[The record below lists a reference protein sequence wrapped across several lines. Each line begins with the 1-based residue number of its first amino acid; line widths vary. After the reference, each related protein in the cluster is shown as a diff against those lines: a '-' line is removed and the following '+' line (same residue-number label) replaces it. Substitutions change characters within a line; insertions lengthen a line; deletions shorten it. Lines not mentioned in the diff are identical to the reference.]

1 MSELSLA
8 GKSDQTGQKELSGGM
23 MYSTESNE
31 AMEQFTLLRSLKRTR
46 LLGWVGAVVFAG
58 AALVSTA
65 YGQAYLGTVNGT
77 VTDQTGAAIVGA
89 QVQVIDENT
98 HFISPATTNN
108 AGLYTVPYLMPG
120 TYDVKVQAAGFSKA
134 VQTGAVLVATDIK
147 EVNFKLSPAS
157 TSANVTV
164 IADQQLIDTESA
176 SVQTVLT
183 SNILQNSPVI
193 DANPI
198 MMATRVAGVYSNFTQ
213 NTETTQWYPQGG
225 GISGT
230 SVGGG
235 GNAFF
240 LNGIDE
246 LPSRGAPGQYTGY
259 VPSSLALQEMNV
271 QTAPFDAS
279 IGHTA
284 VGMENV
290 VLKTG
295 TAEFHGEAQF
305 QYGDRIFNSNFSNR
319 TALGQSRPSDTW
331 SMPGFVV
338 TGPVIIPK
346 LLHRANAKTF
356 FMAQWEHFQYNIAT
370 YIGVSQSVPTVKER
384 GGDFSELSAAGT
396 AAGLPLEGTIY
407 DPTTTVPTGAPTTY
421 ASWCAGL
428 PGGCTAGMRESFTQ
442 EYNEGPSNPSLCNG
456 DTNCIPTSRF
466 NPAAVAFLQYY
477 PQPTSVNPTS
487 PANGNYSPKDISAPD
502 SEWVGAF
509 EIDQEFNPNN
519 KVKAT
524 FLPYIAHDLGK
535 GYDFP
540 IINGYSGGGYDDQYQ
555 KEWGGLLDYT
565 KIISPT
571 MVLDLRVGGTYS
583 PFTQEHASA
592 NMPLS
597 LFNMTG
603 ATTTFPYPNFPGISP
618 TGPFVSYT
626 GLNSGAS
633 NFWYGSLADGHAEV
647 SKSFQKHNVKT
658 GMEYLLARDDYQNPE
673 SAVGTFNFDTM
684 FTNSNASNTTTTT
697 TNGVTT
703 YSTPAKY
710 GGDGIASLLL
720 GYPTS
725 GTATINP
732 GPNVQWDYW
741 AAFVQDDWRIT
752 PRLTLN
758 MGLRWEYY
766 SPYTE
771 RHNGLEAGFD
781 FSSTQPFNLPNATGT
796 GIASSNAPPAS
807 AAVPQGYTGG
817 LYFVGTPSHP
827 GRNYVD
833 KCFGCGWEPRFGAS
847 WLLNRNTVLRGG
859 YAVFLNPL
867 YPGVNNNG
875 FTSPTSFVAS
885 TNSAYTPATC
895 SAAQNADAYG
905 FCNLTNPYPNGYVQP
920 TGNLLGLST
929 GLGGNISVAGPQYEP
944 GVDQVWTVGLERQ
957 LPLNMM
963 VDVEYHA
970 NRTTR
975 TGVSKNWNTLPECY
989 YYGGGCP
996 NAGNATALAATVA
1009 NPMSGYLPCT
1019 SALNAG
1025 AHDCSTRHAA
1035 GIPQSDLDV
1044 PYPEFGSIT
1053 QSLTNVPGT
1062 NSPIGWG
1069 LNNAL
1074 YVTFVKRTSYGLEF
1088 HMAFTYAKIE
1098 DTTLLNAGDA
1108 VTNLYKTEDG
1118 SPDRFFTGDIVY
1130 NTPKLNVNRA
1140 LGYIVNNWQ
1149 WSHALNWQAGAGLG
1163 LPGSTFPGT
1172 GAEATTHQTLAHWF
1186 NTCYIP
1192 ILNNGNVGQT
1202 LNGVVNQSPVY
1213 GTPTNCQNGE
1223 QPAWIQ
1229 QPTQTLNRYAGTIRN
1244 VRLNEIPYYDMALA
1258 KTVPVHENYT
1268 LTIRAEAHNVFND
1281 ALLGQT
1287 GPTETLTSATYG
1299 QFPLAGTAPN
1309 GNPVYGQA
1317 NDPRIVRFDVR
1328 FSF

>member
-1 MSELSLA
+1 MNWLAIVRSGDRSTRRELMRSV
-8 GKSDQTGQKELSGGM
+8 SRLSW
-23 MYSTESNE
+23 
-31 AMEQFTLLRSLKRTR
+31 
-46 LLGWVGAVVFAG
+46 LGALMLTVLFAEP
-58 AALVSTA
+58 S
-65 YGQAYLGTVNGT
+65 YGQAYLGTINGT
-77 VTDQTGAAIVGA
+77 VTDLTGAAVVGA
-89 QVQVIDENT
+89 QVQVIDEDT
-98 HFISPATTNN
+98 HFVSPATTNGD
-108 AGLYTVPYLMPG
+108 GLYTVPYLSPG
-120 TYDVKVQAAGFSKA
+120 TYDVKVEAKGFA
-134 VQTGAVLVATDIK
+134 DALQIGAVVIATGIK
-147 EVNFKLSPAS
+147 EVDFKLSAGA
-157 TSANVTV
+157 TTANVTV
-164 IADQQLIDTESA
+164 TANQQLLDTESA
-176 SVQTVLT
+176 TVGTVLT
-183 SNILQNSPVI
+183 SNILHNAPDI
-193 DANPI
+193 DANPV

-235 GNAFF
+235 SNAFNI
-240 LNGIDE
+240 NGIDE
-246 LPSRGAPGQYTGY
+246 LPSRGGPGQYTGY

-279 IGHTA
+279 VGHTS
-284 VGMENV
+284 VGVENV

-295 TAEFHGEAQF
+295 TENFHGEAEF
-305 QYGDRIFNSNFSNR
+305 QYGDRIFNSNFYNR
-319 TALGQSRPSDTW
+319 TALGQPRPSDTW

-370 YIGVSQSVPTVKER
+370 YIGVSESVPTVKER
-384 GGDFSELSAAGT
+384 AGDFSELSTAGAASGN
-396 AAGLPLEGTIY
+396 PLEGIIY
-407 DPTTTVPTGAPTTY
+407 DPTTTVPAGASKTY
-421 ASWCAGL
+421 APWCAGSCV
-428 PGGCTAGMRESFTQ
+428 PGERESFTQ
-442 EYNEGPSNPSLCNG
+442 EYNEGPSNPSLCSG
-456 DTNCIPTSRF
+456 DSNCIPTSRF
-466 NPAAVAFLQYY
+466 NPSALALLQYY
-477 PQPTSVNPTS
+477 PQPTSINPTS
-487 PANGNYSPKDISAPD
+487 PANGNYSPANISAPD

-509 EIDQEFNPNN
+509 EIDQEFNENN
-519 KVKAT
+519 KLKAT

-571 MVLDLRVGGTYS
+571 MVLDARVGGTYS
-583 PFTQEHASA
+583 PFTQVHASSH
-592 NMPLS
+592 MPLS
-597 LFNMTG
+597 LLGMTG
-603 ATTTFPYPNFPGISP
+603 ATTSFPYPNFPGIAP

-626 GLNSGAS
+626 SLDSGAS
-633 NFWYGSLADGHAEV
+633 NFWYGSLIDGHAEV
-647 SKSFQKHNVKT
+647 SKTFQRHSIKT
-658 GMEYLLARDDYQNPE
+658 GIEYLLARDDYQDPE
-673 SAVGTFNFDTM
+673 SAFGTFNFDTT
-684 FTNSNASNTTTTT
+684 FTNSSATNTTTTT

-725 GTATINP
+725 GAATINP
-732 GPNVQWDYW
+732 APNIQYDYW
-741 AAFVQDDWRIT
+741 AGFVQDDWRIT
-752 PRLTLN
+752 PKLTLN
-758 MGLRWEYY
+758 LGLRWEYY

-771 RHNGLEAGFD
+771 RHNALEAGFNL
-781 FSSTQPFNLPNATGT
+781 SSTQPFNLPNATGT

-817 LYFVGTPSHP
+817 LYFVATPSYP
-827 GRNYVD
+827 SRDYLY
-833 KCFGCGWEPRFGAS
+833 KCLNCGWDPRFGAS

-859 YAVFLNPL
+859 YAVFTTPL
-867 YPGVNNNG
+867 YPGVDNTG
-875 FTSPTSFVAS
+875 FSSPTTFVAS
-885 TNSAYTPATC
+885 TNSAFTPATC

-929 GLGGNISVAGPQYEP
+929 GLGGNISVTGPRYDP
-944 GVDQVWTVGLERQ
+944 GKDQVWTVGLERQ

-996 NAGNATALAATVA
+996 NAGNATALAATVT
-1009 NPMSGYLPCT
+1009 NPMAGYMPST
-1019 SALNAG
+1019 SSLNA
-1025 AHDCSTRHAA
+1025 AKL
-1035 GIPQSDLDV
+1035 PQSDLYL
-1044 PYPEFGSIT
+1044 PYPEFGTIT

-1062 NSPIGWG
+1062 NAPIGWG

-1074 YVTFVKRTSYGLEF
+1074 YATVVKRTSYGLEF
-1088 HMAFTYAKIE
+1088 HMAFTYEKIE
-1098 DTTLLNAGDA
+1098 DTTLLNAGDP
-1108 VTNLYKTEDG
+1108 VTNLYKDEDG
-1118 SPDRFFTGDIVY
+1118 SPDRYFVGDIVY

-1140 LGYIVNNWQ
+1140 LGSVVNNWQ
-1149 WSHALNWQAGAGLG
+1149 WSQSLNWQAGAGIG
-1163 LPGSTFPGT
+1163 LPGSTFAGP
-1172 GAEATTHQTLAHWF
+1172 GAEATTHQSLAHWF

-1192 ILNNGNVGQT
+1192 VVTNGNVGQT
-1202 LNGVVNQSPVY
+1202 LNGVVNTSPVY

-1229 QPTQTLNRYAGTIRN
+1229 QPTQTLNQIAGTIRN
-1244 VRLNEIPYYDMALA
+1244 VRLNEIPYYDMGLA
-1258 KTVPVHENYT
+1258 KTVPVHEGYT
-1268 LTIRAEAHNVFND
+1268 LMFRVEAHNVFNN
-1281 ALLGQT
+1281 ALIGQT
-1287 GPTETLTSATYG
+1287 GPTTTLTSSTFG
-1299 QFPLAGTAPN
+1299 QFPLAGTVN
-1309 GNPVYGQA
+1309 GNNIYAQA
-1317 NDPRIVRFDVR
+1317 NDPRIVRFEAR